1 MALYKMG
8 EILADAQARGYG
20 VGFFNTINLEMIRA
34 CVEAAEELNSPVII
48 GTAEALLP
56 SCPR

>member
-34 CVEAAEELNSPVII
+34 CVEAGGGTEFACYYRHGGSALAHRPV
-48 GTAEALLP
+48 
-56 SCPR
+56 